1 MSVKWPVI
9 GEHHHI
15 DHANNWHSVPRNR
28 DYRRIY
34 KVSIVIF
41 ISSILKSWYTTQ
53 SPIAPTV
60 TSYIQKLYPAY
71 ISGQPI
77 CTPLSAFVQLSLLFL
92 CSAHRRLSKFH
103 QNFTFWNHSSRLPS
117 RESLFTL
124 VSNPL
129 ASERD
134 AHKESPAQS
143 RFPSNSYKY
152 GYVYPTP
159 MSRPVYDEWT
169 VLTGLVIAPPKQKAQ
184 KMSIGTFLAD
194 ESKWEKKKKKVS
206 RETEWD
212 RMSVLTILALGSWAD
227 EMDDLPLPG
236 KSHPQRC
243 IEMWW

>member
-1 MSVKWPVI
+1 MARHWWAP
-9 GEHHHI
+9 HM
-15 DHANNWHSVPRNR
+15 DRANNWYSVPQTET
-28 DYRRIY
+28 YRIIY
-34 KVSIVIF
+34 RVSIIVF
-41 ISSILKSWYTTQ
+41 HFLYTKELVYNS

-60 TSYIQKLYPAY
+60 TTCIQKLYPAY
-71 ISGQPI
+71 IISQPI

-92 CSAHRRLSKFH
+92 CFAHRRLSKSH
-103 QNFTFWNHSSRLPS
+103 QNFTFWNHLSRLPT

-124 VSNPL
+124 VFNPL

-159 MSRPVYDEWT
+159 LSRQVCEEWT

-194 ESKWEKKKKKVS
+194 ESKWEKKKVS

-212 RMSVLTILALGSWAD
+212 WISVLTILALGSWAD
-227 EMDDLPLPG
+227 EMDDLPLPS
-236 KSHPQRC
+236 KSHPQRF